1 MITDFAKKL
10 ESVIHFIP
18 PIPVIIVELLQALDD
33 ENSNMN
39 NIARI
44 IAKDPSM
51 SMNVLKVANS
61 AFYRLTHKVATVD
74 HAVKMLGVKEI
85 GMICVSCGAYQALK
99 PPANIGT
106 FDLKEFWKHSVA
118 TGIIARHICKEIS
131 IGEKNTLYF
140 GGLLHDIG
148 KIVLDRF
155 AHDVYRIVIDVT
167 HEECIPMI
175 EAEKKI
181 IGESHE
187 TIGGL
192 IMEKWKFP
200 QLLADMARH
209 HHSLASCPETSLAS
223 VAVCALAD
231 QMARVR
237 YFNFGGDMSGILLE
251 ETEAFR
257 VLSSINPSMADI
269 DVFKFMCDLEIVN
282 DEIAEMEKILSG

>member
-61 AFYRLTHKVATVD
+61 AFYRLTNKVATVD

-167 HEECIPMI
+167 HEECIP
-175 EAEKKI
+175 
-181 IGESHE
+181 
-187 TIGGL
+187 
-192 IMEKWKFP
+192 
-200 QLLADMARH
+200 
-209 HHSLASCPETSLAS
+209 
-223 VAVCALAD
+223 
-231 QMARVR
+231 
-237 YFNFGGDMSGILLE
+237 
-251 ETEAFR
+251 
-257 VLSSINPSMADI
+257 
-269 DVFKFMCDLEIVN
+269 
-282 DEIAEMEKILSG
+282 